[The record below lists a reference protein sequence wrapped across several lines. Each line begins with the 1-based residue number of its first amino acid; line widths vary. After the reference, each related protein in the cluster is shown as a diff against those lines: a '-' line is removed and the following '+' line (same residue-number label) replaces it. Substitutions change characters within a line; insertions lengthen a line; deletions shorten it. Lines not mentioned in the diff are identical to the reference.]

1 MYQEQLLDL
10 DFLAGAQFLTKLP
23 EDLNS
28 DHLFLSIQGIKMQ
41 RYSDLLTMYRS
52 SGGMPSSGSYCSTAT
67 SSGTNTPIEL
77 S

>member
-1 MYQEQLLDL
+1 MYQEQLMDL

-23 EDLNS
+23 EELNA
-28 DHLFLSIQGIKMQ
+28 DHLFLSIQGIRMQ
-41 RYSDLLTMYRS
+41 RYSDLLTVYRS
-52 SGGMPSSGSYCSTAT
+52 TSGMASSGSYCSTAT